1 MSKIIVGNDFRT
13 LRLSTFD
20 LIKNQLSVSMSV
32 FWLFLRFIILN
43 QSSMKKLSLFLMLV
57 FVLSNCSKSDSYSEE
72 VVVDT
77 ASNESMEVVDQVK
90 FVKPV
95 LAKAEETTTDN
106 TGEKAT
112 TDKKIIKTGDI
123 KFETNDL
130 EATYKQVI
138 GAVKQQQGIIQN
150 DSEGKEYGSVFRRMT
165 IRVPSQRFDVFV
177 SEISK
182 GVSYFDNKDISAVD
196 VTEQYIDIEA
206 RLKAKK
212 TLEARYLELLKK
224 ANKVS
229 EMLEIEAQLSAIRE
243 EIEAKEGQFR
253 YMKSQIAMSTITLE
267 FYKTVAEKE
276 GSLVPYGT
284 KIWNALGDGFSSLSE
299 TLLGLLSIWPF
310 AILAVVLGYYI
321 RKRFKKKV

>member
-13 LRLSTFD
+13 LRLSTLD